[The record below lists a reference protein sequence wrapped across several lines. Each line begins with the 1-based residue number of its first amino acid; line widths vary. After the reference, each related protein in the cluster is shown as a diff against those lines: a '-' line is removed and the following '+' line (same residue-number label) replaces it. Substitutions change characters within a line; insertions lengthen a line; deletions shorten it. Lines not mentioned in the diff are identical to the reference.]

1 MICEYFLLLHKLP
14 LYIYIYIYM
23 NINSDINKNVFN
35 YSDAQVS
42 SGQDPGDKEAAPLQ
56 GWGLVWTEEVRV

>member
-1 MICEYFLLLHKLP
+1 
-14 LYIYIYIYM
+14 M
-23 NINSDINKNVFN
+23 NINSDINNNVFN

-42 SGQDPGDKEAAPLQ
+42 SGQDPGDKEAASLQ